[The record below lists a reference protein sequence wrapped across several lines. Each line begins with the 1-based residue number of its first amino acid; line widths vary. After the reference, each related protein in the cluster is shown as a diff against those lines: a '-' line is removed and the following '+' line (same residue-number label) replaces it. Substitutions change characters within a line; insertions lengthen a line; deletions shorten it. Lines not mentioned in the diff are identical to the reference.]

1 MKLNIEEFENY
12 ARRNGVS
19 ANKLLIKLGGGKLA
33 YGQLKKGNAIGYEL
47 ARSMYNALGEWTFL
61 SLIDFEG
68 ETLDGFKA
76 KYVQVGNKL
85 Y

>member
-1 MKLNIEEFENY
+1 MKLKINEFEQF
-12 ARRNGVS
+12 AKSRNMK
-19 ANKLLIKLGGGKLA
+19 ANRFLKVLGGGKFT
-33 YGQLKKGNAIGYEL
+33 YRHLKRGKAIGYEL

-61 SLIDFEG
+61 SLIDLEE

>member
-1 MKLNIEEFENY
+1 MKLKINEFEQF
-12 ARRNGVS
+12 AQSRNMK
-19 ANKLLIKLGGGKLA
+19 ANRFLKVLDGGKFT
-33 YGQLKKGNAIGYEL
+33 YRHLKKGKAIGYEL
-47 ARSMYNALGEWTFL
+47 ARKIYNELGEHRFL
-61 SLIDFEG
+61 MFIDLEE